1 MIPSADV
8 VAWRRMAP
16 WADDGMVE
24 QDLVLTRALVDI
36 FSDRTL
42 ALGLAFRGGT
52 ALQKLVLPA
61 PRRYSEDLDLVQVEP
76 GPIGAIL
83 DRIRERLDLWLG
95 EPTRDLA
102 GATVTL
108 LYRFPSEIPPTRR
121 LRLKVEINTREH
133 FTVYGHVL
141 RPLEVTSRWF
151 SGRAGIRTYGLNE
164 LLATKLR
171 ALYQRR
177 RGRDLFDLWDG
188 RTRGEVDPGKVVE
201 AFGAYLKREGLRV
214 TRAEFERNLAAK
226 ARDRAF
232 LGEVRPMLAPGVEY
246 DPLAGLDL
254 VRREF
259 IERLPGEGW
268 KGR

>member
-8 VAWRRMAP
+8 VAWRQVVP
-16 WADDGMVE
+16 WADDGIVE
-24 QDLVLTRALVDI
+24 QDLVLTRALVEI
-36 FSDRTL
+36 FSDGTL
-42 ALGLAFRGGT
+42 ASRLAFRGGT
-52 ALQKLVLPA
+52 ALQKLVLPP
-61 PRRYSEDLDLVQVEP
+61 PRRYSEDMDLVQVEP
-76 GPIGAIL
+76 SPIGAIV
-83 DRIRERLDLWLG
+83 DRIRARLDPWLG

-102 GATVTL
+102 KATVTL
-108 LYRFPSEIPPTRR
+108 LYRFQSEIPPTRR
-121 LRLKVEINTREH
+121 LRLKVETNTREH
-133 FTVYGHVL
+133 FTVYGHVV

-151 SGRAGIRTYGLNE
+151 SGGADIRTYELDE

-188 RTRGEVDPGKVVE
+188 RTRGEVDPGKVVK
-201 AFGAYLKREGLRV
+201 AFGAYLDREGRRV

-226 ARDRAF
+226 ARDKAF

-246 DPLAGLDL
+246 DPLAALDL

-268 KGR
+268 RGR